1 MPLRMRDT
9 LYWRLRFIAVMA
21 GFAVVALVLF
31 RESIVGPAFLPL
43 REATAQVT
51 LTLLHLIGFECVRFG
66 TILYHPGG
74 FGYEISRGCTGFVP
88 AALIA
93 TAVLAY
99 PASIRNRTW
108 GIVVGVPTFLLL
120 NFIRLV
126 HLFVIGVRWPASFDV
141 AHEVVWQGVMMLS
154 TFLVWFC
161 WTIWSDRRRASARQL
176 FFFGLVGTSRAPI
189 GIDG

>member
-1 MPLRMRDT
+1 MRDT
-9 LYWRLRFIAVMA
+9 LYWRLRFIAVMVS
-21 GFAVVALVLF
+21 FAVAALVLF
-31 RESIVGPAFLPL
+31 RESIVGPAFVPL

-108 GIVVGVPTFLLL
+108 GILVGVPTFLLL

-126 HLFVIGVRWPASFDV
+126 HLFVIGVWWPARFDV

-154 TFLVWFC
+154 TFIIWFG
-161 WTIWSDRRRASARQL
+161 WTIWSDRRRGSTSPPL
-176 FFFGLVGTSRAPI
+176 FFSGLVGTWRGPI
-189 GIDG
+189 GIER